1 MFSSN
6 ENENNQSHL
15 LKLNKN
21 QKTPL
26 KIHLASSDNDGL
38 PPSLLSWLLTPLLSL
53 SPLSHGD
60 DGGDNNNNKS

>member
-38 PPSLLSWLLTPLLSL
+38 PPSLLS
-53 SPLSHGD
+53 
-60 DGGDNNNNKS
+60 